1 MLSTAS
7 GGGTTGSVAFRV
19 ISLDPY
25 VNQSFP
31 FPSYVSG
38 TKVTVLITNLQD
50 GVTYLF
56 SVYASN
62 VYGISDP
69 ASVLVPPKCESHDWS
84 NRMYQ
89 TTCIC

>member
-7 GGGTTGSVAFRV
+7 GGVITGSVAFRL
-19 ISLDPY
+19 ISHDLY
-25 VNQSFP
+25 VNESFP

-38 TKVTVLITNLQD
+38 TKVTVLIMNLQD
-50 GVTYLF
+50 GITYLF

-69 ASVLVPPKCESHDWS
+69 ASVLVPPLCESHAFTKM
-84 NRMYQ
+84 NV
-89 TTCIC
+89 

>member
-1 MLSTAS
+1 MQLSAS
-7 GGGTTGSVAFRV
+7 GGGTTGSVACRV
-19 ISLDPY
+19 ISHDPY
-25 VNQSFP
+25 VNESFP

-38 TKVTVLITNLQD
+38 TKVIILITNLQD

-69 ASVLVPPKCESHDWS
+69 ASCESHAFTW
-84 NRMYQ
+84 
-89 TTCIC
+89 